1 MTEKKNHVIRE
12 IYEYRVCFGAY
23 FLYIAHE
30 HSRKQVTSH
39 KELRRFLLSFSC
51 YENY

>member
-1 MTEKKNHVIRE
+1 MTEKKNHMTRE

-30 HSRKQVTSH
+30 HSKKQVFNN
-39 KELRRFLLSFSC
+39 KELLKRFLSFSC
-51 YENY
+51 YEN